1 MGVSEPFIRRPIAT
15 SLLGIA
21 LLIGGL
27 LGYFALP
34 VSALPQVDFP
44 TVQVTTQLPGASPD
58 VIASLITAPL
68 ERQLGQIPSLSA
80 MNSTSSFGV
89 SQISLQFDLNRDIDG
104 ATQDVQAAIN
114 AAAGVLPKT
123 LPYPP
128 TYAKVNPADAPVM
141 TLALRSDT
149 ISLRAMSDIADTLLA
164 QRLSQISGVGRV
176 SVLGGLKPAVR
187 IQADLARLAAYGI
200 AMEDLRT
207 AIASAN
213 VSGPKGSLDGAQQS
227 YIIAANDQIAAADA
241 YKPVIIAYRNGSPVT
256 IADVAQIVDG
266 LENDRTGGWY
276 QGSPAVII
284 DIQRQPGANVIDV
297 VSQIRAEIPKVQRA
311 IPAGVN
317 LTIVSDRTVTIRASV
332 RDVQFTLI
340 LSVVLVTLVVLLFL
354 RSLRAT
360 LIAGVALPLS
370 LITSFGIMYFAG
382 FSLDNLSL
390 MALTIGTGFVVD
402 DAIVMIE
409 NIVRH
414 MENGDSAMEASL
426 KGASEIGF
434 TVISLTVSLIAVFIP
449 LLFMSGLVGRMFRE
463 FALTLTIAVVT
474 SAVVSLTL
482 TPMMCSRLLK
492 HAHEELAVPG
502 LAAVSRFIDRTVG
515 FYHRTL
521 LWVLERQRATLV
533 VTFATLI
540 ATLALYVV
548 APKGFLPLQDTA
560 SITAVTEAGP
570 DVSFAE
576 MQKRQAEA
584 ADAIKA
590 DPDVTGVVSV
600 IGAGSVNPTTNV
612 GRLVMTLKPR
622 GERRDDV
629 SVVITR
635 LKERVA
641 AIPGM
646 TIYFQPVQDVQIS
659 TQSSRSQYQYTL
671 TGTDAALV
679 SEWARKLVAE
689 MRRDPL
695 FRDVSSEAQE
705 GGLRAQLTVDR
716 TRAGQLGVSL
726 QGITDTLND
735 AFAQRQ
741 ISTIYGQAN
750 QYRVVLE
757 ALPMYQRDPSILSK
771 LYLPGAASATA
782 GAPNAQVPLSA
793 VATLTRTTAPL
804 AISHQAQFPSISLSF
819 NLAPGAALGD
829 AVEAVKTIETRIEM
843 PNSIVGVYAGDAAE
857 FAKALAG
864 QPWLLLAAVITIY
877 IVLGVLYESYIHP
890 ITILSTLPSAGVG
903 AILALMLCGQDLS
916 VIGLIGIILLM
927 GHRQEER
934 DHDDRLR
941 ARGRARAGDVAER
954 GDRTGLS
961 AALPSDHDD
970 DAGRPVRCA
979 AAGDRERHR
988 RRAAL
993 PTRHLHYRRPAAQ
1006 PIAHALHHAGDLSRP
1021 RPHQPPPRA
1030 GAAAGRI
1037 RRSARRGRD
1046 RGDAVMAS
1054 ISEPFIRRPVAT
1066 TLLSIG
1072 LFLLGIV
1079 AYEFLPVASVP
1090 NIDFSRHLRLGQPS
1104 WRRPVRHGRDGC
1116 LAAGA
1121 AARRD
1126 RGHQPDHLD
1135 FVTRHDQHPAPV
1147 RHRPQRRQSRPRRA
1161 GGNQCVAGRP
1171 AERFADAAALPQ
1183 GEHRRRAGL
1192 RAGADLEDAVR
1203 QRGLRRR
1210 RHRAGAAHLAG
1221 AGGGQC
1227 DDLGC
1232 RPAGGQDSAQSCR
1245 AVQCRH
1251 RHRRRANCDYQRQP
1265 ARSGRHLQRRAPERD
1280 AVAQQA
1286 DADGER
1292 VPRHRH
1298 QEREGQFRPA
1308 LRCCRHRGLRP

>member
-1 MGVSEPFIRRPIAT
+1 MSVSEPFIRRPIAT

-21 LLIGGL
+21 LLIGGA
-27 LGYFALP
+27 LGYWALP

-68 ERQLGQIPSLSA
+68 ERQLGQIPSLSSIT
-80 MNSTSSFGV
+80 STSSFGV
-89 SQISLQFDLNRDIDG
+89 SQVSLQFDLNRDIDG

-114 AAAGVLPKT
+114 AAAGVLPKN

-128 TYAKVNPADAPVM
+128 TYAKVNPADAPVL

-149 ISLRAMSDIADTLLA
+149 VSLRTMSDLADTILA

-187 IQADLARLAAYGI
+187 VQADLARLAAYGI
-200 AMEDLRT
+200 AMEDLRN
-207 AIASAN
+207 AIAGAN
-213 VSGPKGSLDGAQQS
+213 VSGPKGSLDGAQQA
-227 YIIAANDQIAAADA
+227 YTIAANDQIAVADA
-241 YKPVIIAYRNGSPVT
+241 YKPIIIAYRNGAPVT
-256 IADVAQIVDG
+256 IGDVAIIVDG

-276 QGSPAVII
+276 QGTPAVII
-284 DIQRQPGANVIDV
+284 DIQRQPGANVIEV
-297 VSQIRAEIPKVQRA
+297 VRQIRAEIPKLQRA

-317 LTIVSDRTVTIRASV
+317 LTVVSDRTVTIRASV
-332 RDVQFTLI
+332 HDVQFTLV

-370 LITSFGIMYFAG
+370 LITSFGIMYFSG

-414 MENGDSAMEASL
+414 MENGETAMGASL
-426 KGASEIGF
+426 RGASEIGF

-474 SAVVSLTL
+474 SAIVSLTL

-492 HAHEELAVPG
+492 HAGEEITVPG
-502 LAAVSRFIDRTVG
+502 LAAISRFIDRMVD

-521 LWVLERQRATLV
+521 LWVLQRQRATLL
-533 VTFATLI
+533 VTFATLA
-540 ATLALYVV
+540 ATLILYVV

-576 MQKRQAEA
+576 MQNRQTQA

-629 SVVITR
+629 SVVVAR

-641 AIPGM
+641 SIPGM

-671 TGTDAALV
+671 TGTDSALV
-679 SEWARKLVAE
+679 TEWANRLVAE
-689 MRRDPL
+689 LRRDPL

-705 GGLRAQLTVDR
+705 GGLRASLDINRQ
-716 TRAGQLGVSL
+716 RAGQLGVNL
-726 QGITDTLND
+726 QGVTDTLND

-757 ALPMYQRDPSILSK
+757 AMPIYQRDPSILSK
-771 LYLPGAASATA
+771 LYLPGAL
-782 GAPNAQVPLSA
+782 GAQVPLSA
-793 VATLTRTTAPL
+793 VATLTRTIAPL
-804 AISHQAQFPSISLSF
+804 AISHQAQFPAVSLSF

-829 AVEAVKTIETRIEM
+829 AVDAVKTIETRIGM
-843 PNSIVGVYAGDAAE
+843 PGSIVGIYAGDAAE
-857 FAKALAG
+857 FSKSLAG
-864 QPWLLLAAVITIY
+864 QPWLILAALVTIY

-903 AILALMLCGQDLS
+903 AILALMLFGQDLS

-927 GHRQEER
+927 GIVKKNAIMMIDFALE
-934 DHDDRLR
+934 
-941 ARGRARAGDVAER
+941 AER
-954 GDRTGLS
+954 HQGMSAFDAIVQACLLRFRPIMMTTL
-961 AALPSDHDD
+961 AALF
-970 DAGRPVRCA
+970 G
-979 AAGDRERHR
+979 
-988 RRAAL
+988 AL
-993 PTRHLHYRRPAAQ
+993 PLAVESGTGAELRFPLGISIIGGLLLSQLLTLYTTPVIYLALDRINRSIEKAVPPAGEGM
-1006 PIAHALHHAGDLSRP
+1006 PS
-1021 RPHQPPPRA
+1021 PPVA
-1030 GAAAGRI
+1030 GA
-1037 RRSARRGRD
+1037 
-1046 RGDAVMAS
+1046 
-1054 ISEPFIRRPVAT
+1054 T
-1066 TLLSIG
+1066 
-1072 LFLLGIV
+1072 
-1079 AYEFLPVASVP
+1079 
-1090 NIDFSRHLRLGQPS
+1090 
-1104 WRRPVRHGRDGC
+1104 
-1116 LAAGA
+1116 
-1121 AARRD
+1121 
-1126 RGHQPDHLD
+1126 
-1135 FVTRHDQHPAPV
+1135 
-1147 RHRPQRRQSRPRRA
+1147 
-1161 GGNQCVAGRP
+1161 
-1171 AERFADAAALPQ
+1171 
-1183 GEHRRRAGL
+1183 
-1192 RAGADLEDAVR
+1192 
-1203 QRGLRRR
+1203 
-1210 RHRAGAAHLAG
+1210 
-1221 AGGGQC
+1221 
-1227 DDLGC
+1227 
-1232 RPAGGQDSAQSCR
+1232 
-1245 AVQCRH
+1245 
-1251 RHRRRANCDYQRQP
+1251 
-1265 ARSGRHLQRRAPERD
+1265 
-1280 AVAQQA
+1280 
-1286 DADGER
+1286 
-1292 VPRHRH
+1292 
-1298 QEREGQFRPA
+1298 EGMQ
-1308 LRCCRHRGLRP
+1308 

>member
-149 ISLRAMSDIADTLLA
+149 ISLRAMSDIADTILA

-207 AIASAN
+207 AIANAN
-213 VSGPKGSLDGAQQS
+213 VSGPKGSLDGAQQA

-241 YKPVIIAYRNGSPVT
+241 YRPIIIAYRNGAPVT
-256 IADVAQIVDG
+256 IGDVAQIVDG

-276 QGSPAVII
+276 QGTPAVII

-332 RDVQFTLI
+332 RDVQFTLV
-340 LSVVLVTLVVLLFL
+340 LAVVLVTLVVLLFL

-360 LIAGVALPLS
+360 VIAGVALPLS

-414 MENGDSAMEASL
+414 MENGDGPMEASL

-502 LAAVSRFIDRTVG
+502 LAAISRFIDRTVEA
-515 FYHRTL
+515 YHRTL

-533 VTFATLI
+533 VTFVTLI
-540 ATLALYVV
+540 ATLVLYVV

-576 MQKRQAEA
+576 MQKRQAEV

-590 DPDVTGVVSV
+590 DPDVVGVVSV

-612 GRLVMTLKPR
+612 GRLVMNLKPR

-629 SVVITR
+629 AAVVIR

-641 AIPGM
+641 GIPGM
-646 TIYFQPVQDVQIS
+646 TVYFQPVQDVQIS

-679 SEWARKLVAE
+679 SEWAGKLVAE

-705 GGLRAQLTVDR
+705 GGLRAQLDVDR

-726 QGITDTLND
+726 QAITDTLND

-757 ALPMYQRDPSILSK
+757 ALPMYQRDPSVLSK
-771 LYLPGAASATA
+771 LYLPGAASSTTV

-793 VATLTRTTAPL
+793 VATLKRTTAPL
-804 AISHQAQFPSISLSF
+804 AISHQAQFPSVSLSF

-829 AVEAVKTIETRIEM
+829 AVEAVKTIETRIGM

-903 AILALMLCGQDLS
+903 AILALILCGQDLS

-927 GHRQEER
+927 GIVKKNAIMMIDFALE
-934 DHDDRLR
+934 
-941 ARGRARAGDVAER
+941 AER
-954 GDRTGLS
+954 GQGMSPNEAIVQACLLRFRPIMMTTL
-961 AALPSDHDD
+961 AALF
-970 DAGRPVRCA
+970 G
-979 AAGDRERHR
+979 
-988 RRAAL
+988 AL
-993 PTRHLHYRRPAAQ
+993 PLAIESGTGAELRFPLGISIIGGLLLSQLLTLYTTPVIYLALDRINRRLEQALPPAES
-1006 PIAHALHHAGDLSRP
+1006 GG
-1021 RPHQPPPRA
+1021 PPVA
-1030 GAAAGRI
+1030 GA
-1037 RRSARRGRD
+1037 
-1046 RGDAVMAS
+1046 
-1054 ISEPFIRRPVAT
+1054 T
-1066 TLLSIG
+1066 
-1072 LFLLGIV
+1072 
-1079 AYEFLPVASVP
+1079 
-1090 NIDFSRHLRLGQPS
+1090 
-1104 WRRPVRHGRDGC
+1104 
-1116 LAAGA
+1116 
-1121 AARRD
+1121 
-1126 RGHQPDHLD
+1126 
-1135 FVTRHDQHPAPV
+1135 
-1147 RHRPQRRQSRPRRA
+1147 
-1161 GGNQCVAGRP
+1161 
-1171 AERFADAAALPQ
+1171 
-1183 GEHRRRAGL
+1183 
-1192 RAGADLEDAVR
+1192 
-1203 QRGLRRR
+1203 
-1210 RHRAGAAHLAG
+1210 
-1221 AGGGQC
+1221 
-1227 DDLGC
+1227 
-1232 RPAGGQDSAQSCR
+1232 
-1245 AVQCRH
+1245 
-1251 RHRRRANCDYQRQP
+1251 
-1265 ARSGRHLQRRAPERD
+1265 
-1280 AVAQQA
+1280 
-1286 DADGER
+1286 
-1292 VPRHRH
+1292 
-1298 QEREGQFRPA
+1298 EGMQ
-1308 LRCCRHRGLRP
+1308 